1 MTREATPG
9 AQHWARIV
17 AEPDENLNLAEAA
30 LAIAAEEYRE
40 LAQQIETFGG

>member
-1 MTREATPG
+1 MTGETTPG

-17 AEPDENLNLAEAA
+17 AEPDDSINLAEAA

-40 LAQQIETFGG
+40 LDIRR